1 MKKIL
6 LFFIIVSFLG
16 IEACKKDAT
25 DPDFCGTAWAT
36 QVTTEVNALSN
47 AAIAYSTTPNTT
59 TCNAYKAAYQAYLD
73 AMEKFLDCSL
83 WTSLQKTEL
92 ENAIEEAEN
101 DLDGLC

>member
-6 LFFIIVSFLG
+6 CFLIIISFLG
-16 IEACKKDAT
+16 IEACKKDAI
-25 DPDFCGTAWAT
+25 DPDFCGSAWAT
-36 QVTTEVNALSN
+36 QVSTEVNALSN
-47 AAIAYSTTPNTT
+47 AAVAYSATPNTT
-59 TCNAYKAAYQAYLD
+59 TCNAYKTAYQNYLN

-92 ENAIEEAEN
+92 ENAIEEAQD